1 MFNIRSTVKAAALGL
16 AGAALLA
23 LGASAATPAKH
34 GPRDIF
40 DTWIGVGGMEGA
52 AFKNEPWPT
61 NPEFTE
67 WGAEASKKAA
77 STDTQLH
84 ECFPWTPAGFMGAN
98 GLFPIQI
105 MPARNSIV
113 MFYEAMVAPRRIYTD
128 GRKHPPKDEMLP
140 TFLGHSISRWEGDTL
155 VIDTV
160 GHNGLA
166 RPMNGYVSGAVNS
179 GVENNPR
186 LVASDQ
192 LHVTE
197 RIRLVKDGE
206 YLEDAITIEDPKVYK
221 KPFTAK
227 KYFQRR
233 PELEFNEYVCDF
245 NRRPDA
251 EGQTDV
257 AAQ

>member
-1 MFNIRSTVKAAALGL
+1 LGAL
-16 AGAALLA
+16 GAALLA
-23 LGASAATPAKH
+23 LGASAATPAKAKY

-52 AFKNEPWPT
+52 AFKNEPWPS
-61 NPEFTE
+61 NPEFTA
-67 WGAEASKKAA
+67 WGEAASKKAA
-77 STDTQLH
+77 SLDTQLH
-84 ECFPWTPAGFMGAN
+84 ECFPWTPAGFMSAN

-113 MFYEAMVAPRRIYTD
+113 MLYEAMVSPRRIYTD
-128 GRKHPPKDEMLP
+128 GRKHPPADEMLP
-140 TFLGHSISRWEGDTL
+140 TFLGHSVAHWEGDTL

-160 GHNGLA
+160 GMNGLQ
-166 RPMNGYVSGAVNS
+166 RPINGYVSGAVNS

-186 LVASDQ
+186 LVSSDQ
-192 LHVTE
+192 LHVVE

-206 YLEDAITIEDPKVYK
+206 YLEDTITVEDPKVYK
-221 KPFTAK
+221 KGFTAR

-233 PELEFNEYVCDF
+233 PELDFNEYVCDF

-251 EGQTDV
+251 EGQLD
-257 AAQ
+257 APAQ